1 MRVVIAEDEALLRQ
15 GLALMLADAGME
27 VVDAVGDADA
37 LRRACRAARPDVV
50 VTDIRMPPRHTQDGL
65 DAAVGI
71 RGELPGTGVVVLS
84 QYVNRQYALR
94 LLGTPTGTAHSTAS
108 GVSSG
113 AGDSGGGVGYLLK
126 QRIGRVDAFCA
137 DVRRV
142 GEGGTALDP
151 EVIRLMMSRSTR
163 LRGSPSRD
171 QTALDRLTPRQ
182 REVLALIAE
191 GRSNAAIA
199 TRLGVSDKA
208 VVHQAARIY
217 DALGLPLNADDHR
230 RVLAVVRYL
239 SS

>member
-1 MRVVIAEDEALLRQ
+1 VRVLIAEDEALLRQ
-15 GLALMLADAGME
+15 GLALMLADAGMD
-27 VVDAVGDADA
+27 VVDAVADADA
-37 LRRACRAARPDVV
+37 LRRAARAARPDVV
-50 VTDIRMPPRHTQDGL
+50 VTDIRMPPNNSQDGL
-65 DAAVGI
+65 DAAVAI

-84 QYVNRQYALR
+84 QYVQRHYALR
-94 LLGTPTGTAHSTAS
+94 LLGAPAG
-108 GVSSG
+108 SS
-113 AGDSGGGVGYLLK
+113 AATDSDTRRGGVGYLLK

-151 EVIRLMMSRSTR
+151 EVIRVMMSRSQR
-163 LRGSPSRD
+163 LRRASGGHEPTP
-171 QTALDRLTPRQ
+171 QQLTPRQ

-199 TRLGVSDKA
+199 ARLGVSEKA
-208 VVHQAARIY
+208 VVHQASRIY
-217 DALGLPLNADDHR
+217 DALGLPPRADDHR